1 MANSELNDIKLAVG
15 GMIISWGQMTLDQ
28 KREALTAKLVNE
40 IATTSSSWVK
50 ARNTGYITLLTYA
63 NSWLM
68 ERIAVWTK

>member
-1 MANSELNDIKLAVG
+1 MADNGLNDIKMTVG
-15 GMIISWGQMTLDQ
+15 GILISWGQMTLDQ
-28 KREALTAKLVNE
+28 KREALTAKLTNE